1 MISKR
6 VKLQIGAFVLIAL
19 VGITYVGAT
28 YAGLDRLV
36 SSRGYTAIARFRDSG
51 GIFTNAEVTYR
62 GLPIGR
68 VGPLR
73 LTPEGID
80 VSLEI
85 EDDAPKVPADTDA
98 VVTNRSAVGEQY
110 VDLRPRSDSGPHLGE
125 GSVISSDRTSIPVPP
140 EDLLANMDRT
150 VSSIPIGSLQTV
162 VAELDLAFTGLNGPL
177 GALLND
183 SHAYTRHATDHLP
196 QTLDLITSGRTV
208 LETQREHGAEIAS
221 FSHDLH
227 LFAGQLRASDPDLR
241 RVIGA
246 APDAAEQVSALLRES
261 GPQLGGLFANL
272 LTTAEVYRTRLDG
285 VEQLLVTYPSLA
297 QGTKTTVPGDG
308 RARFGLV
315 LQSFDPFVCT
325 RGYES
330 THQRPGND
338 LTEAPANGGAHCAE
352 PPGSPTNVRGSARAG
367 DPGPN

>member
-36 SSRGYTAIARFRDSG
+36 SSRGYTTIARFRDSG

-73 LTPEGID
+73 LTPSGID

-85 EDDAPKVPADTDA
+85 ENSAPKIPADTDA

-110 VDLRPRSDSGPHLGE
+110 VDLRPRSDGGPHLGE
-125 GSVISSDRTSIPVPP
+125 GSVITSDRTSIPVPP
-140 EDLLANMDRT
+140 EDLLANLDRT
-150 VSSIPIGSLQTV
+150 VRSIPIGSLQTV
-162 VAELDLAFTGLNGPL
+162 VTELDLAFTGLNGPL
-177 GALLND
+177 GTLLDTSN
-183 SHAYTRHATDHLP
+183 AYTRHATDHLP
-196 QTLDLITSGRTV
+196 QTLDLISSGRQV
-208 LETQREHGAEIAS
+208 LETQREQGAEIAS
-221 FSHDLH
+221 FSRDLR

-241 RVIGA
+241 RVIDA
-246 APDAAEQVSALLRES
+246 APDAAEQVSGLLRET
-261 GPQLGGLFANL
+261 GPQLGGLLSNL
-272 LTTAEVYRTRLDG
+272 LTTANVYRTRLDG

-315 LQSFDPFVCT
+315 LNSFDPFVCT
-325 RGYES
+325 QGYES
-330 THQRPGND
+330 THQRPGTD
-338 LTEAPANGGAHCAE
+338 LADTPANLQAHCAE
-352 PPGSPTNVRGSARAG
+352 PPGSPINVRGSQHESPR
-367 DPGPN
+367 

>member
-36 SSRGYTAIARFRDSG
+36 SSRGYTTIARFRDSG

-73 LTPEGID
+73 LTPSGID

-85 EDDAPKVPADTDA
+85 ENSAPKIPADTDA

-110 VDLRPRSDSGPHLGE
+110 VDLRPRSDGGPHLGE
-125 GSVISSDRTSIPVPP
+125 GSVITSDRTSIPVPP
-140 EDLLANMDRT
+140 EDLLANLDRT
-150 VSSIPIGSLQTV
+150 VRSIPIGSLQTV
-162 VAELDLAFTGLNGPL
+162 VTELDLAFTGLNGPL
-177 GALLND
+177 GTLLDTSN
-183 SHAYTRHATDHLP
+183 AYTRHATDHLP
-196 QTLDLITSGRTV
+196 QTLDLISSGRQV
-208 LETQREHGAEIAS
+208 LETQREQGAEIAS
-221 FSHDLH
+221 FSRDLH

-246 APDAAEQVSALLRES
+246 APDAAEQVSGLLRET
-261 GPQLGGLFANL
+261 GPQLGGLLSNL
-272 LTTAEVYRTRLDG
+272 LTTANVYRTRLDG
-285 VEQLLVTYPSLA
+285 VEQLLVTYPNLA

-315 LQSFDPFVCT
+315 LNSFDPFVCT
-325 RGYES
+325 QGYES
-330 THQRPGND
+330 THQRSGTD
-338 LTEAPANGGAHCAE
+338 LADTPANLQAHCAE
-352 PPGSPTNVRGSARAG
+352 PPGSPINVRGSQHESPR
-367 DPGPN
+367 

>member
-1 MISKR
+1 MISQR
-6 VKLQIGAFVLIAL
+6 VKLQLGAFALIAL

-36 SSRGYTAIARFRDSG
+36 SSRGYTAVARFRDSG

-73 LTPEGID
+73 LTPEGVD

-85 EDDAPKVPADTDA
+85 EDSAPEVPADTDA

-110 VDLRPRSDSGPHLGE
+110 VDLRPRSDGGPHLRD
-125 GSVISSDRTSIPVPP
+125 GSVIGSDRTSIPVPP
-140 EDLLANMDRT
+140 EELLANLDRT

-162 VAELDLAFTGLNGPL
+162 VTELDLAFTGLNGPL
-177 GALLND
+177 GALLD
-183 SHAYTRHATDHLP
+183 TSHAYTRHATDHLP

-208 LETQREHGAEIAS
+208 LETQREQGAEIAS
-221 FSHDLH
+221 FSRDLH
-227 LFAGQLRASDPDLR
+227 AFAGQLRASDADLR
-241 RVIGA
+241 RVIRA
-246 APDAAEQVSALLRES
+246 APDAAEQVSGLLRDT
-261 GPQLGGLFANL
+261 GPQLGGLVGNL
-272 LTTAEVYRTRLDG
+272 LTTANVYRTRLDG

-297 QGTKTTVPGDG
+297 EGTKTTVPGDG

-315 LQSFDPFVCT
+315 LNNFDPFVCT

-330 THQRPGND
+330 THQRAGTD
-338 LTEAPANGGAHCAE
+338 LAEVPANLRANCAE
-352 PPGSPTNVRGSARAG
+352 PPGSPINVRGAQREH
-367 DPGPN
+367 PR